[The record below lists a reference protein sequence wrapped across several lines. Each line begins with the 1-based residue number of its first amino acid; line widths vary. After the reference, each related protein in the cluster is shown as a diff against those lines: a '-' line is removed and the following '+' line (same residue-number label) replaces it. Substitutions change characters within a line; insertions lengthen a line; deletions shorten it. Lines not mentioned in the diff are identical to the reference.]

1 VVGRVTNPLQIG
13 IGRGL
18 LSKYLARENHTVIA
32 AVRDP
37 SNSTSKSLSSL
48 PVGKG
53 SALITVPLDASSET
67 SITNAIHTLKTQYSI
82 TSLSVVVANAGMVEF
97 YGTVL
102 QTPVQGA
109 RDHYNTNV
117 IGALALFQE
126 VYPLLQSSPEGV
138 LPKFV
143 TITSTVGS
151 IGAMEDW
158 SMKATAYGSSKA
170 SLNWLTKNIHI
181 ENPGLIAFPI
191 HPGYVSSIYLLFYC
205 VDFIMMNAGD

>member
-1 VVGRVTNPLQIG
+1 
-13 IGRGL
+13 
-18 LSKYLARENHTVIA
+18 VIA

-53 SALITVPLDASSET
+53 SALITIPLDASSET
-67 SITNAIHTLKTQYSI
+67 SITNAIHTLKTKHSI
-82 TSLSVVVANAGMVEF
+82 TSLSVVIANAGMAEF

-117 IGALALFQE
+117 VGALSLFQE

-143 TITSTVGS
+143 TVSSTVGS

-158 SMKATAYGSSKA
+158 PMNATAYGSSKA

-191 HPGYVSSIYLLFYC
+191 HPGYVLSILFWRP
-205 VDFIMMNAGD
+205 V

>member
-1 VVGRVTNPLQIG
+1 
-13 IGRGL
+13 
-18 LSKYLARENHTVIA
+18 VIA

-53 SALITVPLDASSET
+53 SALITIPLDASSET
-67 SITNAIHTLKTQYSI
+67 SITNAIHTLTTQYSI
-82 TSLSVVVANAGMVEF
+82 TSLSVVIANAGMVEF

-143 TITSTVGS
+143 TVTSTVGS

-158 SMKATAYGSSKA
+158 PMKATAYGSSKA

-191 HPGYVSSIYLLFYC
+191 HPGYVPSIHLLFYC
-205 VDFIMMNAGD
+205 VDFIMKSAGD

>member
-1 VVGRVTNPLQIG
+1 
-13 IGRGL
+13 
-18 LSKYLARENHTVIA
+18 VIA

-53 SALITVPLDASSET
+53 SALITIPLDASSET
-67 SITNAIHTLKTQYSI
+67 SITNAIHTLTTQYSI
-82 TSLSVVVANAGMVEF
+82 TSLSVVIANAGMVEF

-126 VYPLLQSSPEGV
+126 VYPLLQSSAKVCHRYKYGGEYWCDGGLADESYGV
-138 LPKFV
+138 
-143 TITSTVGS
+143 
-151 IGAMEDW
+151 W
-158 SMKATAYGSSKA
+158 
-170 SLNWLTKNIHI
+170 
-181 ENPGLIAFPI
+181 
-191 HPGYVSSIYLLFYC
+191 
-205 VDFIMMNAGD
+205 